1 MIRNSCF
8 PPSLHCGP
16 GVAET
21 ILTIKMQKLIDDTDL
36 GGIASKSTA
45 PPSFF
50 RP

>member
-1 MIRNSCF
+1 MIPNSY
-8 PPSLHCGP
+8 SQQDLHWTP

-21 ILTIKMQKLIDDTDL
+21 ILTIKMQKLRDDTDL

-45 PPSFF
+45 PQPFF